1 MSVLSRIGGKLLDD
15 ARTLAMAP
23 VESVREARYT
33 LVAYRRGDVSGRQIL
48 RTIGATAF
56 AVLVVAVMLF
66 PIYWIAMSAI
76 SASGGSIYAADG
88 FRLVPKETSIK
99 PFIWVLGDLMIQ
111 PNTTITIPLT
121 DLAIA
126 FDHPRIVF
134 LDASDY
140 GVETPSNFKM
150 FFMNS
155 LFVSTITL
163 LLGLSVIVP
172 AAYALSRREFIMRRK
187 VLFGY
192 VLFTQVGG
200 GLGIA
205 SLIALYAIFQQADL
219 LNSKIALAAYY
230 AATAV
235 PFNTWLLKTYMDGIP
250 VSYEEAALVDGAPP
264 WRVVVE
270 VILPLSAAG
279 LATVTIFTFL
289 AGWMEFV
296 VAQLVLSS
304 GNFTLPVGLF
314 SLVEEYSIPWA
325 RFSAFALTFASPVM
339 LVYLFAQRYIEGGLS
354 FSGMEG

>member
-1 MSVLSRIGGKLLDD
+1 MSVFTRIASKVAED
-15 ARTLAMAP
+15 ARTLATTP
-23 VESVREARYT
+23 VEAAREARYT
-33 LVAYRRGDVSGRQIL
+33 VAAYRRGDVSATQLL
-48 RTIGATAF
+48 RTAVATTF

-88 FRLVPKETSIK
+88 FRLVPKRTSIK
-99 PFIWVLGDLMIQ
+99 PFVWVLGDLMIQ
-111 PNTTITIPLT
+111 PDTTIAVPFT
-121 DLAIA
+121 DLSVV

-140 GVETPSNFKM
+140 GVESPSEFKRY
-150 FFMNS
+150 FMNS
-155 LFVSTITL
+155 VVVATVTVA
-163 LLGLSVIVP
+163 LGLSVIVP

-205 SLIALYAIFQQADL
+205 ALIALYAIFVQAGL
-219 LNSKIALAAYY
+219 LNNKIALAAYY

-264 WRVVVE
+264 WRVVTE

-296 VAQLVLSS
+296 VAQLLLSS
-304 GNFTLPVGLF
+304 GNYTLPVGLF